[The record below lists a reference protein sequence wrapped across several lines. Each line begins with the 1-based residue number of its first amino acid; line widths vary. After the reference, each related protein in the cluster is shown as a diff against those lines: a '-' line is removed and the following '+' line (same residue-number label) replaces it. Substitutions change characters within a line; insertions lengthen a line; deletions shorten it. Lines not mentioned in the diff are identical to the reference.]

1 MPVTINTSNI
11 FIDNGTSNYIVDMV
25 RVKTKNKIIK
35 NNTPDILPAL
45 NSKYS
50 YNDSSYNYLNF
61 VYNDTIYPFIDA
73 DNSDLIVWWKFD
85 NNSLFYNSA
94 PNPILL
100 VVTSRTNTSND
111 GIFTIKDKYVG
122 TGSLYKSDHNDI
134 RGYNITPDNWLNS
147 LLDLEVTF
155 TFWVKQTYSTST
167 GIVQHIFSQDDSF
180 IIRQYGTKLQ
190 VYIAPDNWAYY
201 DYASGFHMPYYTWTH
216 LAVVINLNAGT
227 DKQDVVNVYKNGI
240 LLPTILNTTGSTYNG
255 LIGVGFNNDTSTFR
269 FLSGDESNNNQGYRG
284 YLDDFRIYKKAL
296 TGADIYNLYNQY
308 HSTQYN
314 VNFVEET
321 TCDIL
326 VVGAGGGGS
335 RRMGGGGGAGALIFD
350 TYTFRANQDYKFKIG
365 KGGMGVEVSGNIGG
379 SISTAMKIGEIG
391 GSTEIIVNDSP
402 IYKAIGGGGGQ
413 GGKASGGQHAGEGG
427 SGGGAGGQDYLYG
440 GLISRDNIVNG
451 GTVAVNSHFISS
463 SRNPSYM
470 SDKIFGN
477 EGGRGNGNSDNL
489 YGGGGGGGAGARG
502 ADSNSSNP
510 NKNNVNKGGDGLSG
524 IRNIDFVKHFSI
536 KNKEIGH
543 HYNGKT
549 YFAGGG
555 GGGNWTGYI
564 YYNDGG
570 LGGGGRS
577 GMRDTLR
584 LSNIDGKPNT
594 GGGGGGD
601 GYDKF
606 QGGNGGSGIILL
618 RYKLDYV
625 GENDYSAQWMH
636 NKTNTS
642 LHTYSSVGIGTEGTD
657 KYSLMVNGDI
667 NFTGELYRDGGIIE
681 TPKHIVE
688 TSSFEDITYTIL
700 SGERLYPS
708 QYARQNY
715 FNKIDGLSPDIYSI
729 FDNNN
734 YYGNGIYTINY
745 SSRYSGDNN
754 SPHYIF
760 HKPYPINSS
769 YSDDSNWEDG
779 QYSSGNYT
787 GHNSIAGIKGDWITI
802 QMPCKILLTKYIFIA
817 INYTNTRIDRLP
829 RKYSIFGCNNGDN
842 NWEKIYQENL
852 PDDDSL
858 FSHTYINQN
867 DSYFRILY
875 DNDRLTGNKLFDT
888 FCLVVEKIGN
898 ASVLAMAEWN
908 LYGKE
913 EIILNQKP
921 FHKYIRK
928 YPLINSTLSSVLNS
942 DYSRAIWNDNGYVI
956 KAKSSNILNDNHGIY
971 ELFNGINNTYND
983 CYRSSESFD
992 SYTPYNYTSS
1002 TTFKGTSGDYITL
1015 DVGRSINPVY
1025 MSIMPRS
1032 NTDYSDNGA
1041 YLNGCPGK
1049 FKIYASND
1057 ADCYDDPNHSSWI
1070 EIYHQA
1076 EHLFSNSYSYNTFTD
1091 FKLINVITT
1100 YRYYTLVTT
1109 HLSGNYNSLTLSD
1122 WRIFGGELLNTN
1134 SKYLTFHY
1142 DDSGDFADNVT
1153 SNNYSTINDIIDGL
1167 MAHYKFDGNY
1177 NDSSGT
1183 HNLTNV
1189 NTSFTSTNAIDGSAV
1204 EFNMDN
1210 NNYLEF
1216 PDTINPYTIWLNNGI
1231 TFSFWFK
1238 LETNENSSF
1247 DDYVAL
1253 IDFSDG
1259 SGIDDNRL
1267 FIALYKPD
1275 ETNLNLRNLYFR
1287 INDTNITVNV
1297 NKNTI
1302 DLSQY
1307 TLISWAIDLLGNW
1320 HIYINGELK
1329 SSSIT
1334 KIIPNMTFTYKY
1346 INNNSNNDH
1355 FNGYLDDFR
1364 IYERSLTK
1372 SEINLIY
1379 LKHINRNLIAH
1390 FDFNTD
1396 SLSDSNEREYPPTGK
1411 RDFVPTNNTDLEYS
1425 KYISNNYGEGY
1436 YTITVSSINIDNPT
1450 HNPIKIFNDAD
1461 SARGLWKSTQYV
1473 NTTGVYF
1480 DSKFNNNNG
1489 KINSLNYKGDWIQ
1502 IELPVK
1508 IKLTKYKLKQKA
1520 NAVDSLNSPGNYKI
1534 FGSNNERDW
1543 TELVNKS
1550 ITTSDY
1556 SNWIYEDT
1564 SISST
1569 NYYKYFILIVNKL
1582 VGSGENADNLILDEW
1597 YIYGIENCKSY
1608 LNTVDNNYLIAKNNS
1623 TIIQVDGIINKAIKF
1638 NNDYDIL
1645 SSINNFPE
1653 ITSSS
1658 TYSYSI
1664 WVKRNIIDF
1673 TDFIFSQGVSSSANE
1688 IGLFI
1693 DSNNKINFYVFG
1705 NDILTT
1711 ESYIDTSRYIH
1722 IVTIINNNNISLYI
1736 NGAFYST
1743 ISVSA
1748 NISEG
1753 ILYIGSRGSDRT
1765 RLSIDEFRIY
1775 DRPLNLCDVYGLY
1788 KDLYQKY
1795 GQSQY
1800 ELTFNEDTECDIL
1813 IVGGGGG
1820 AGGTHMP
1827 VIEDISEINSTSPEA
1842 FSYIAMPRVEE
1853 TLLSYITHFGIVHNS
1868 INDNST
1874 LWSDSHSGD
1883 IEYVASPI
1891 TNNEYFTLHG
1901 RVRIIDGDGQTDA
1914 NDWAIFN
1921 FGEKNATGDF
1931 DGKNKSSGYGYFGGE
1946 STYSGG
1952 TGGFSDVSKGHI
1964 WGYNTAQ
1971 GWKLLYE
1978 LSLPG
1983 NSSHNH
1989 KNQYWWRTG
1998 GIVTSG
2004 LGKRQ
2009 EYDNLKITHLGFSV
2023 SDTSH
2028 TENPIIIGGGGGSGD
2043 VLYYNNVNFS
2053 AGNYIINVGGGGD
2066 NGYIKGVTNAENN
2079 SGCNGFN
2086 SSIKGNDIEIISAG
2100 GGGGGGLINS
2110 PALDGTLLSY
2120 INPLNEDVEYSSG
2133 GGGGNIQDYPKA
2145 SGNNYSGDGGNN
2157 TLSSRTDDS
2166 FGIGGGGGG
2175 AGGMNNKGL
2184 YADAPNDT
2192 AIENRGLGGSGIIN
2206 DITGAQFKYGYGG
2219 SGSGYSLNGQ
2229 SGTGNGGHGGSVRLD
2244 SKLYGNGGSGI
2255 VIIKFKTKYT
2265 EPSYSLTQWTY
2276 KHGDDNVYHMG
2287 NVGIGTSNPTTML
2300 DVTGDI
2306 TGNTKNFK
2314 IEHPLLNDKWLFHGT
2329 VEAPRYENIYRGK
2342 KLLKNGKCSVNI
2354 DRECNESGGMIPGTF
2369 VALNKNIQLYL
2380 QNNHTYDK
2388 VIGVIIDGIIRISC
2402 QNTIEDIE
2410 IDWMVIGE
2418 RKDGGVINE
2427 PITDDSGAL
2436 ICEHYIPGYNDFNV
2450 DN

>member
-25 RVKTKNKIIK
+25 SVKTKNKIIK
-35 NNTPDILPAL
+35 NNTPDILPAP

-61 VYNDTIYPFIDA
+61 VYNDTIYPAIDA
-73 DNSDLIVWWKFD
+73 DESDLIVWWKFD
-85 NNSLFYNSA
+85 NNSLLYNSA
-94 PNPILL
+94 PNPINL

-122 TGSLYKSDHNDI
+122 TGCFYKSDQDDI
-134 RGYNITPDNWLNS
+134 RGYNITPENWLTS

-167 GIVQHIFSQDDSF
+167 GITQHIFSQDDSF
-180 IIRQYGTKLQ
+180 IIRQSGTNLQ
-190 VYIAPDNWAYY
+190 VYISPDNWAYY

-216 LAVVINLNAGT
+216 LAVVINLKEGT
-227 DKQDVVNVYKNGI
+227 DKQDVINVYKNGI
-240 LLPTILNTTGSTYNG
+240 LLPTILNTTSSTYNG

-269 FLSGDESNNNQGYRG
+269 FLSGNESNNNQGYRG

-296 TGADIYNLYNQY
+296 NGADIYNLYNQY
-308 HSTQYN
+308 RSTEYN
-314 VNFVEET
+314 VNFIEET

-326 VVGAGGGGS
+326 VVGGGGGGS

-379 SISTAMKIGEIG
+379 SISTAMKTGEIG
-391 GSTEIIVNDSP
+391 GSTEIITNDAS

-413 GGKASGGQHAGEGG
+413 GGGVAGGQHAGEGG
-427 SGGGAGGQDYLYG
+427 SGGGAGGKDYLYG

-477 EGGRGNGNSDNL
+477 EGGRGNGDNPH
-489 YGGGGGGGAGARG
+489 GGGGGGGAGARG

-510 NKNNVNKGGDGLSG
+510 NSNNVNKGGDGLSNV
-524 IRNIDFVKHFSI
+524 RNIDFMKHFSI

-555 GGGNWTGYI
+555 GGGNWNGYI

-577 GMRDTLR
+577 GMYYTLR

-601 GYDKF
+601 GYDQF

-625 GENDYSAQWMH
+625 GEDDYSAQWMH
-636 NKTNTS
+636 NKNNAS
-642 LHTYSSVGIGTEGTD
+642 LHTYSSVGIGTSGTE
-657 KYSLMVNGDI
+657 KYSLTVNGDI

-688 TSSFEDITYTIL
+688 TPPVEDITYTIL

-708 QYARQNY
+708 QYARRNY
-715 FNKIDGLSPDIYSI
+715 FDKIDGISPDIYSI

-734 YYGNGIYTINY
+734 HYGNGIYTINY
-745 SSRYSGDNN
+745 SSRFSGDNN

-760 HKPYPINSS
+760 HKPYPIDSD
-769 YSDDSNWEDG
+769 YSDYSTWVAG
-779 QYSSGNYT
+779 QYSAGNYT
-787 GHNSIAGIKGDWITI
+787 GSNSIAGIKGDWITI

-817 INYTNTRIDRLP
+817 IQYNNTYIDRLP

-858 FSHTYINQN
+858 FSHTYINQH
-867 DSYFRILY
+867 DSYLRILY

-898 ASVLAMAEWN
+898 TSVLAMAEWN

-913 EIILNQKP
+913 EIISNQKP
-921 FHKYIRK
+921 VHNYIRQ
-928 YPLINSTLSSVLNS
+928 YPLINSTVTSVLNS
-942 DYSRAIWNDNGYVI
+942 DYSRAIWNDNGYII
-956 KAKSSNILNDNHGIY
+956 KTKASNILNNNHGIY

-983 CYRSSESFD
+983 CYHSSEIFNS
-992 SYTPYNYTSS
+992 SVPYNYTNS

-1025 MSIMPRS
+1025 MTLMPRS

-1057 ADCYDDPNHSSWI
+1057 DHCYDDPNHSSWI

-1076 EHLFSNSYSYNTFTD
+1076 EHLFFNSYSYNTFTEI
-1091 FKLINVITT
+1091 KLTNVNDM

-1109 HLSGNYNSLTLSD
+1109 HLSGNYKSLMISD
-1122 WRIFGGELLNTN
+1122 WRIFGGEYLNTY

-1142 DDSGDFADNVT
+1142 EDSGHFADNVT
-1153 SNNYSTINDIIDGL
+1153 SNNYFTINDITDG
-1167 MAHYKFDGNY
+1167 
-1177 NDSSGT
+1177 
-1183 HNLTNV
+1183 
-1189 NTSFTSTNAIDGSAV
+1189 
-1204 EFNMDN
+1204 
-1210 NNYLEF
+1210 
-1216 PDTINPYTIWLNNGI
+1216 
-1231 TFSFWFK
+1231 
-1238 LETNENSSF
+1238 
-1247 DDYVAL
+1247 
-1253 IDFSDG
+1253 
-1259 SGIDDNRL
+1259 
-1267 FIALYKPD
+1267 
-1275 ETNLNLRNLYFR
+1275 
-1287 INDTNITVNV
+1287 
-1297 NKNTI
+1297 
-1302 DLSQY
+1302 
-1307 TLISWAIDLLGNW
+1307 
-1320 HIYINGELK
+1320 
-1329 SSSIT
+1329 
-1334 KIIPNMTFTYKY
+1334 
-1346 INNNSNNDH
+1346 
-1355 FNGYLDDFR
+1355 
-1364 IYERSLTK
+1364 
-1372 SEINLIY
+1372 
-1379 LKHINRNLIAH
+1379 LIAH
-1390 FDFNTD
+1390 YDFNTD
-1396 SLSDSNEREYPPTGK
+1396 SLSDSNEREYPPVGK
-1411 RDFVPTNNTDLEYS
+1411 KDFVPTNNTDLEYS

-1436 YTITVSSINIDNPT
+1436 YTITVSSINIDNPVN
-1450 HNPIKIFNDAD
+1450 NPIKIFNDSDNAT
-1461 SARGLWKSTQYV
+1461 GLWKSTQYF
-1473 NTTGVYF
+1473 NATGVYF
-1480 DSKFNNNNG
+1480 DSNFNNNNG

-1502 IELPVK
+1502 IEFPTK

-1543 TELVNKS
+1543 TELVDKS
-1550 ITTSDY
+1550 ITTSNY

-1582 VGSGENADNLILDEW
+1582 VGSGENANNLILDEW
-1597 YIYGIENCKSY
+1597 YIYGIEKCKSY

-1623 TIIQVDGIINKAIKF
+1623 TITSVDGIINRAIKF

-1664 WVKRNIIDF
+1664 WVKRNTIDF
-1673 TDFIFSQGVSSSANE
+1673 TDFIFSQGVSSNTNE
-1688 IGLFI
+1688 IGLLI

-1722 IVTIINNNNISLYI
+1722 IIAIIDNNNISLYI
-1736 NGAFYST
+1736 NGALYST
-1743 ISVSA
+1743 TSVSA
-1748 NISEG
+1748 HISEG

-1775 DRPLNLCDVYGLY
+1775 NRSLNSSDVTCLY
-1788 KDLYQKY
+1788 KDLSQKY

-1800 ELTFNEDTECDIL
+1800 ELTFNEDTVCDIL
-1813 IVGGGGG
+1813 LVGGGGG
-1820 AGGTHMP
+1820 AGGNESYIP
-1827 VIEDISEINSTSPEA
+1827 VITDIFEIESTSPHA
-1842 FSYIAMPRVEE
+1842 FSYIAMPRGEE
-1853 TLLSYITHFGIVHNS
+1853 TLLSYITHFGINQSSINNNNS
-1868 INDNST
+1868 IWRS
-1874 LWSDSHSGD
+1874 SYSGN
-1883 IEYVASPI
+1883 INYVASPI
-1891 TNNEYFTLHG
+1891 TNNNYFTQYG
-1901 RVRIIDGDGQTDA
+1901 RVRIIDGDGQRNA
-1914 NDWAIFN
+1914 HDWAIFN
-1921 FGEKNATGDF
+1921 FGVANASGDF
-1931 DGKNKSSGYGYFGGE
+1931 DGRKTSSGYGYFGGE
-1946 STYSGG
+1946 SSYSGG
-1952 TGGFSDVSKGHI
+1952 TGGFSNASRGHI
-1964 WGYNTAQ
+1964 WGYNTSL

-1978 LSLPG
+1978 ISLPG
-1983 NSSHNH
+1983 NSSHTH
-1989 KNQYWWRTG
+1989 KNQYWWRSGNTL
-1998 GIVTSG
+1998 TSG

-2009 EYDNLKITHLGFSV
+2009 EYDNLSITHLGFSV
-2023 SDTSH
+2023 SNTSY
-2028 TENPIIIGGGGGSGD
+2028 TGDANNQIIIGGGGGAGD

-2066 NGYIKGVTNAENN
+2066 NGYINDVTNSEND
-2079 SGCNGFN
+2079 SGYNGFN
-2086 SSIKGNDIEIISAG
+2086 SSIKGNGIKIISAG
-2100 GGGGGGLINS
+2100 GGGGGGFIDS

-2120 INPLNEDVEYSSG
+2120 INPLNENVEYSSG
-2133 GGGGNIQDYPKA
+2133 GGGGNIQDYPNA
-2145 SGNNYSGDGGNN
+2145 SGNNYSGDGGSN
-2157 TLSSRTDDS
+2157 TLSSSIDDGI
-2166 FGIGGGGGG
+2166 GIGGGGGG
-2175 AGGMNNKGL
+2175 AGNMTTKGL
-2184 YADAPNDT
+2184 YADAPDDT
-2192 AIENRGLGGSGIIN
+2192 VIEKRGLGGLGIIN

-2219 SGSGYSLNGQ
+2219 SGSGYSLNGS
-2229 SGTGNGGHGGSVRLD
+2229 SGTGNGGHGGRVYTS
-2244 SKLYGNGGSGI
+2244 SKLYGKGGSGL
-2255 VIIKFKTKYT
+2255 VIIKYKSKFTDA
-2265 EPSYSLTQWTY
+2265 SYSLTQWTY
-2276 KHGDDNVYHMG
+2276 KHGDENVYHMG

-2300 DVTGDI
+2300 DVAGDI

-2314 IEHPLLNDKWLFHGT
+2314 IVHPLLNDKWLFHGT

-2354 DRECNESGGMIPGTF
+2354 DRECNESGGMISGTF

-2388 VIGVIIDGIIRISC
+2388 VIGEIIDGIIRISC
-2402 QNTIEDIE
+2402 ENIVDDIE

-2436 ICEHYIPGYNDFNV
+2436 ICEHYIPGYNAYNV

>member
-35 NNTPDILPAL
+35 NNTPDILPIL

-50 YNDSSYNYLNF
+50 YNDSSYNYLNI
-61 VYNDTIYPFIDA
+61 VYNDAIYPFVDA

-94 PNPILL
+94 LNPINL
-100 VVTSRTNTSND
+100 VLTSRTNTSND

-122 TGSLYKSDHNDI
+122 TGSFYKSDQNDI
-134 RGYNITPDNWLNS
+134 RGYNITPENWLTS
-147 LLDLEVTF
+147 LLDLEATF

-167 GIVQHIFSQDDSF
+167 GITQYIFRQDDSF
-180 IIRQYGTKLQ
+180 IIRQSGTKLQ
-190 VYIAPDNWAYY
+190 VYIAPDNWVYY

-216 LAVVINLNAGT
+216 LAVVINLKSGT

-240 LLPTILNTTGSTYNG
+240 LLPTILNTTSNTYNG
-255 LIGVGFNNDTSTFR
+255 RIGVGFNNDTSTFR
-269 FLSGDESNNNQGYRG
+269 FLSGDESNNNQGYKG

-296 TGADIYNLYNQY
+296 TGVDIYNLYNQY
-308 HSTQYN
+308 HSTEYN
-314 VNFVEET
+314 VNFIEET

-326 VVGAGGGGS
+326 VVGGGGGGS

-350 TYTFRANQDYKFKIG
+350 TYTFRPNQDYKFKIG

-379 SISTAMKIGEIG
+379 SISTVMKTGEIG
-391 GSTEIIVNDSP
+391 GSTEIITNDSS

-413 GGKASGGQHAGEGG
+413 GGGASGGQHAGDGG
-427 SGGGAGGQDYLYG
+427 SGGGAGGKDYLYG
-440 GLISRDNIVNG
+440 GLISLDNIVNG

-477 EGGRGNGNSDNL
+477 EGGRGNGDNP
-489 YGGGGGGGAGARG
+489 YGGGGGGGSGARG

-510 NKNNVNKGGDGLSG
+510 TKNNVNKGGDGLSS
-524 IRNIDFVKHFSI
+524 IRNIDFMKHFSI

-555 GGGNWTGYI
+555 GGGNWNGYT

-577 GMRDTLR
+577 GMYYTLR

-601 GYDKF
+601 GYDQF

-625 GENDYSAQWMH
+625 GEDDYSAQWMH

-642 LHTYSSVGIGTEGTD
+642 LHTYSSVGIGTSGTE
-657 KYSLMVNGDI
+657 KYSLMVNGNI

-681 TPKHIVE
+681 TPKHILENHSVE
-688 TSSFEDITYTIL
+688 DFSYTIL

-708 QYARQNY
+708 QYARRNY

-734 YYGNGIYTINY
+734 HYGNGIYTINY
-745 SSRYSGDNN
+745 SSRYSGNNN

-760 HKPYPINSS
+760 HKPYPIDSS
-769 YSDDSNWEDG
+769 YSDDSTWVAG

-787 GHNSIAGIKGDWITI
+787 GYNSIAGIKGDWITI
-802 QMPCKILLTKYIFIA
+802 QMPCKILLTKYIFIS
-817 INYTNTRIDRLP
+817 IHYNNTYIDRLP

-867 DSYFRILY
+867 DSYLRILY

-898 ASVLAMAEWN
+898 TSVMAMSEWN

-913 EIILNQKP
+913 KLISNQKP
-921 FHKYIRK
+921 FHEYIRQ
-928 YPLINSTLSSVLNS
+928 YPLINSKVSSVLNS

-956 KAKSSNILNDNHGIY
+956 KAKASNILNNNHGIY

-983 CYRSSESFD
+983 CYHSSERFD
-992 SYTPYNYTSS
+992 SSIPYNYTSS

-1015 DVGRSINPVY
+1015 DIGRSINPVY
-1025 MSIMPRS
+1025 ICFMPRS
-1032 NTDYSDNGA
+1032 NTDYSDNGS

-1057 ADCYDDPNHSSWI
+1057 DDCYDDPNHSSWI
-1070 EIYHQA
+1070 EIYHHT
-1076 EHLFSNSYSYNTFTD
+1076 EHLYFNSYANDTFTE
-1091 FKLINVITT
+1091 FKLINVTTT

-1109 HLSGNYNSLTLSD
+1109 HLSGNYKSLTLSD
-1122 WRIFGGELLNTN
+1122 WRIFGGEYLNTDN
-1134 SKYLTFHY
+1134 KYLTFY
-1142 DDSGDFADNVT
+1142 YEDSGQYADNVT
-1153 SNNYSTINDIIDGL
+1153 SNNYSIINDITDGL
-1167 MAHYKFDGNY
+1167 IAHYNFDSDY
-1177 NDSSGT
+1177 NDISGNN
-1183 HNLTNV
+1183 HHLTNT
-1189 NTSFTSTNAIDGSAV
+1189 NTTLSTAFIGSGVYFDSTDDIVKTTNDFPLFTMNTNRTISCWVKRTVIGATRDFIWGQGVSSDYSQFGAAFMGDNKLQFYIYSGSTLITTSTYTDLSVFYHIVFAIGDGTMKIYVNGV
-1204 EFNMDN
+1204 EQVSSSYTN
-1210 NNYLEF
+1210 
-1216 PDTINPYTIWLNNGI
+1216 IN
-1231 TFSFWFK
+1231 
-1238 LETNENSSF
+1238 
-1247 DDYVAL
+1247 
-1253 IDFSDG
+1253 
-1259 SGIDDNRL
+1259 
-1267 FIALYKPD
+1267 IALSP
-1275 ETNLNLRNLYFR
+1275 LY
-1287 INDTNITVNV
+1287 IGKQV
-1297 NKNTI
+1297 
-1302 DLSQY
+1302 
-1307 TLISWAIDLLGNW
+1307 AG
-1320 HIYINGELK
+1320 G
-1329 SSSIT
+1329 SSST
-1334 KIIPNMTFTYKY
+1334 CII
-1346 INNNSNNDH
+1346 
-1355 FNGYLDDFR
+1355 DDFR
-1364 IYERSLTK
+1364 IYERSLTS
-1372 SEINLIY
+1372 SEIKLIY

-1390 FDFNTD
+1390 FDFNTE
-1396 SLSDSNEREYPPTGK
+1396 SLSDSNEREYPPTDK

-1436 YTITVSSINIDNPT
+1436 YTITVSTINSDNPVN
-1450 HNPIKIFNDAD
+1450 NPIKIFNDTD
-1461 SARGLWKSTQYV
+1461 SATGLWESVQYF
-1473 NTTGVYF
+1473 NTTGFYF
-1480 DSKFNNNNG
+1480 DSNFNNNNG

-1543 TELVNKS
+1543 NELVDKS
-1550 ITTSDY
+1550 ITTSNY

-1564 SISST
+1564 SISTT

-1582 VGSGENADNLILDEW
+1582 VGSGENANNLILDEW
-1597 YIYGIENCKSY
+1597 CIYGIEKCKSY

-1664 WVKRNIIDF
+1664 WVKRNTIDF
-1673 TDFIFSQGVSSSANE
+1673 TDFIFSQGVSTNTNE

-1722 IVTIINNNNISLYI
+1722 IVTNINNNNISLYI

-1753 ILYIGSRGSDRT
+1753 ILYIGSRDSDRS

-1775 DRPLNLCDVYGLY
+1775 NRQLNSCDVTGLY
-1788 KDLYQKY
+1788 KDLSQKY

-1813 IVGGGGG
+1813 LIGGGGCG
-1820 AGGTHMP
+1820 A
-1827 VIEDISEINSTSPEA
+1827 S
-1842 FSYIAMPRVEE
+1842 
-1853 TLLSYITHFGIVHNS
+1853 
-1868 INDNST
+1868 
-1874 LWSDSHSGD
+1874 
-1883 IEYVASPI
+1883 
-1891 TNNEYFTLHG
+1891 
-1901 RVRIIDGDGQTDA
+1901 
-1914 NDWAIFN
+1914 
-1921 FGEKNATGDF
+1921 
-1931 DGKNKSSGYGYFGGE
+1931 
-1946 STYSGG
+1946 
-1952 TGGFSDVSKGHI
+1952 
-1964 WGYNTAQ
+1964 
-1971 GWKLLYE
+1971 
-1978 LSLPG
+1978 
-1983 NSSHNH
+1983 
-1989 KNQYWWRTG
+1989 
-1998 GIVTSG
+1998 
-2004 LGKRQ
+2004 
-2009 EYDNLKITHLGFSV
+2009 
-2023 SDTSH
+2023 
-2028 TENPIIIGGGGGSGD
+2028 IGGGGGSGD
-2043 VLYYNNVNFS
+2043 VVYYTNVNFTS
-2053 AGNYIINVGGGGD
+2053 GSYIIKVGGGGIGNNRGD
-2066 NGYIKGVTNAENN
+2066 LSQGGGYNGNN
-2079 SGCNGFN
+2079 SIIEGNGL
-2086 SSIKGNDIEIISAG
+2086 KIISAG
-2100 GGGGGGLINS
+2100 GGGGGGIVNS
-2110 PALDGTLLSY
+2110 QALDGTLVSY
-2120 INPLNEDVEYSSG
+2120 INPINSNIEYSSG
-2133 GGGGNIQDYPKA
+2133 AGGGNIQDYRNA
-2145 SGNNYSGDGGNN
+2145 SGNNFSGDGGSNGG
-2157 TLSSRTDDS
+2157 SSEA
-2166 FGIGGGGGG
+2166 GGGGGG
-2175 AGGMNNKGL
+2175 KAS
-2184 YADAPNDT
+2184 DAPEKTANDVG
-2192 AIENRGLGGSGIIN
+2192 GLGGSGTIN
-2206 DITGAQFKYGYGG
+2206 NITGIQYKYSQGG
-2219 SGSGYSLNGQ
+2219 SGSGGFPLNGN
-2229 SGTGNGGHGGSVRLD
+2229 SGTGNGGEGGVFVYD
-2244 SKLYGNGGSGI
+2244 PELYGKGGSGL
-2255 VIIKFKTKYT
+2255 VIIKYKAKYT
-2265 EPSYSLTQWTY
+2265 DSSYSLTQWTY

-2300 DVTGDI
+2300 DVAGDI

-2314 IEHPLLNDKWLFHGT
+2314 IEHPLINNKWLFHGT

-2354 DRECNESGGMIPGTF
+2354 DRECNESGGMISGTF

-2380 QNNHTYDK
+2380 QNNYTYDK
-2388 VIGVIIDGIIRISC
+2388 VIGEIIDGIIRISC
-2402 QNTIEDIE
+2402 ENIINDIE

-2418 RKDGGVINE
+2418 RKDAGVINV
-2427 PITDDSGAL
+2427 PITDENGAL
-2436 ICEHYIPGYNDFNV
+2436 ICEHYFPGYNDYNV

>member
-25 RVKTKNKIIK
+25 SVKTKNKIIK
-35 NNTPDILPAL
+35 NNTPDILPAP

-61 VYNDTIYPFIDA
+61 VYNDTIYPVIDA
-73 DNSDLIVWWKFD
+73 DESDLIVWWKFD
-85 NNSLFYNSA
+85 NNSLLYNSA
-94 PNPILL
+94 PNPINL

-122 TGSLYKSDHNDI
+122 TGCFYKSDQDDI
-134 RGYNITPDNWLNS
+134 RGYNITPENWLTS

-167 GIVQHIFSQDDSF
+167 GITQHIFSQDDSF
-180 IIRQYGTKLQ
+180 IIRQSGTNLQ
-190 VYIAPDNWAYY
+190 VYISPDNWAYY

-216 LAVVINLNAGT
+216 LAVVINLKEGT
-227 DKQDVVNVYKNGI
+227 DKQDVINVYKNGI
-240 LLPTILNTTGSTYNG
+240 LLPTILNTTSSTYNG

-269 FLSGDESNNNQGYRG
+269 FLSGNESNNNQGYRG

-296 TGADIYNLYNQY
+296 NGADIYNLYNQY
-308 HSTQYN
+308 HSTEYN
-314 VNFVEET
+314 VNFIEET

-326 VVGAGGGGS
+326 VVGGGGGGS

-379 SISTAMKIGEIG
+379 SISTAMKTGEIG
-391 GSTEIIVNDSP
+391 GSTEIITNDSS

-413 GGKASGGQHAGEGG
+413 GGGVAGGQHAGEGG
-427 SGGGAGGQDYLYG
+427 SGGGAGGKDYLYG

-477 EGGRGNGNSDNL
+477 EGGRGNGNNPH
-489 YGGGGGGGAGARG
+489 GGGGGGGAGARG

-510 NKNNVNKGGDGLSG
+510 NSNNVNKGGDGLSNV
-524 IRNIDFVKHFSI
+524 RNIDFMKHFSI

-555 GGGNWTGYI
+555 GGGNWNGYI

-577 GMRDTLR
+577 GMYYTLR

-601 GYDKF
+601 GYDQF

-625 GENDYSAQWMH
+625 GEDDYSAQWMH
-636 NKTNTS
+636 NKNNAS
-642 LHTYSSVGIGTEGTD
+642 LHTYSSVGIGTSGTE
-657 KYSLMVNGDI
+657 KYSLTVNGDI

-688 TSSFEDITYTIL
+688 TPPVEDITYTIL

-708 QYARQNY
+708 QYARRNY
-715 FNKIDGLSPDIYSI
+715 FDKIDGISPDIYSI

-734 YYGNGIYTINY
+734 HYGNGIYTINY
-745 SSRYSGDNN
+745 SSRFSGDNN

-760 HKPYPINSS
+760 HKPYPIDSD
-769 YSDDSNWEDG
+769 YSDYSTWVAG
-779 QYSSGNYT
+779 QYSAGNYT
-787 GHNSIAGIKGDWITI
+787 GSNSIAGIKGDWITI

-817 INYTNTRIDRLP
+817 IQYNNTYIDRLP

-858 FSHTYINQN
+858 FSHTYINQH
-867 DSYFRILY
+867 DSYLRILY

-898 ASVLAMAEWN
+898 TSVLAMAEWN

-913 EIILNQKP
+913 EIISNQKP
-921 FHKYIRK
+921 VHNYIRQ
-928 YPLINSTLSSVLNS
+928 YPLINSTVTSVLNS
-942 DYSRAIWNDNGYVI
+942 DYSRAIWNDNGYII
-956 KAKSSNILNDNHGIY
+956 KTKASNILNNNHGIY

-983 CYRSSESFD
+983 CYHSSERFD
-992 SYTPYNYTSS
+992 SSAPYNYTNS

-1025 MSIMPRS
+1025 MTLMPRS

-1057 ADCYDDPNHSSWI
+1057 DHCYDDPNHSSWI

-1076 EHLFSNSYSYNTFTD
+1076 EHLFFNSYSYNTFTEI
-1091 FKLINVITT
+1091 KLTNVNDM

-1109 HLSGNYNSLTLSD
+1109 HLSGNYKSLMISD
-1122 WRIFGGELLNTN
+1122 WRIFGGEYLNTY

-1142 DDSGDFADNVT
+1142 EDSGHFADNVT
-1153 SNNYSTINDIIDGL
+1153 SNNYFTINDITDG
-1167 MAHYKFDGNY
+1167 
-1177 NDSSGT
+1177 
-1183 HNLTNV
+1183 
-1189 NTSFTSTNAIDGSAV
+1189 
-1204 EFNMDN
+1204 
-1210 NNYLEF
+1210 
-1216 PDTINPYTIWLNNGI
+1216 
-1231 TFSFWFK
+1231 
-1238 LETNENSSF
+1238 
-1247 DDYVAL
+1247 
-1253 IDFSDG
+1253 
-1259 SGIDDNRL
+1259 
-1267 FIALYKPD
+1267 
-1275 ETNLNLRNLYFR
+1275 
-1287 INDTNITVNV
+1287 
-1297 NKNTI
+1297 
-1302 DLSQY
+1302 
-1307 TLISWAIDLLGNW
+1307 
-1320 HIYINGELK
+1320 
-1329 SSSIT
+1329 
-1334 KIIPNMTFTYKY
+1334 
-1346 INNNSNNDH
+1346 
-1355 FNGYLDDFR
+1355 
-1364 IYERSLTK
+1364 
-1372 SEINLIY
+1372 
-1379 LKHINRNLIAH
+1379 LIAH
-1390 FDFNTD
+1390 YDFNTD
-1396 SLSDSNEREYPPTGK
+1396 SLSDSNEREYPPVGK
-1411 RDFVPTNNTDLEYS
+1411 KDFVPTNNTDLEYS

-1436 YTITVSSINIDNPT
+1436 YTITVSSINIDNPVN
-1450 HNPIKIFNDAD
+1450 NPIKIFNDSDNAT
-1461 SARGLWKSTQYV
+1461 GLWKSTQYF
-1473 NTTGVYF
+1473 NATGVYF
-1480 DSKFNNNNG
+1480 DSNFNNNNG

-1502 IELPVK
+1502 IEFPTK

-1543 TELVNKS
+1543 TELVDKS
-1550 ITTSDY
+1550 ITTSNY

-1582 VGSGENADNLILDEW
+1582 VGSGENANNLILDEW
-1597 YIYGIENCKSY
+1597 YIYGIEKCKSY

-1623 TIIQVDGIINKAIKF
+1623 TITSVDGIINRAIKF

-1664 WVKRNIIDF
+1664 WVKRNTIDF
-1673 TDFIFSQGVSSSANE
+1673 TDFIFSQGVSSNTNE
-1688 IGLFI
+1688 IGLLI

-1722 IVTIINNNNISLYI
+1722 IIAIIDNNNISLYI
-1736 NGAFYST
+1736 NGALYST
-1743 ISVSA
+1743 TSVSA
-1748 NISEG
+1748 HISEG

-1775 DRPLNLCDVYGLY
+1775 NRSLNSSDVTCLY
-1788 KDLYQKY
+1788 KDLSQKY

-1813 IVGGGGG
+1813 LVGGGGSG
-1820 AGGTHMP
+1820 A
-1827 VIEDISEINSTSPEA
+1827 S
-1842 FSYIAMPRVEE
+1842 
-1853 TLLSYITHFGIVHNS
+1853 
-1868 INDNST
+1868 
-1874 LWSDSHSGD
+1874 
-1883 IEYVASPI
+1883 
-1891 TNNEYFTLHG
+1891 
-1901 RVRIIDGDGQTDA
+1901 
-1914 NDWAIFN
+1914 
-1921 FGEKNATGDF
+1921 
-1931 DGKNKSSGYGYFGGE
+1931 
-1946 STYSGG
+1946 
-1952 TGGFSDVSKGHI
+1952 
-1964 WGYNTAQ
+1964 
-1971 GWKLLYE
+1971 
-1978 LSLPG
+1978 
-1983 NSSHNH
+1983 
-1989 KNQYWWRTG
+1989 
-1998 GIVTSG
+1998 
-2004 LGKRQ
+2004 
-2009 EYDNLKITHLGFSV
+2009 
-2023 SDTSH
+2023 
-2028 TENPIIIGGGGGSGD
+2028 IGGGGGSGD
-2043 VLYYNNVNFS
+2043 VVYYSNVNFTS
-2053 AGNYIINVGGGGD
+2053 GSYIIKVGGGGIGNNRGD
-2066 NGYIKGVTNAENN
+2066 LAQGGGYN
-2079 SGCNGFN
+2079 
-2086 SSIKGNDIEIISAG
+2086 GNDSIIEGNGLKIISAG
-2100 GGGGGGLINS
+2100 GGGGGGIVNS
-2110 PALDGTLLSY
+2110 PALDGTLVSY
-2120 INPLNEDVEYSSG
+2120 INPISGNIEYSSG
-2133 GGGGNIQDYPKA
+2133 AGGGNIQDYLNA
-2145 SGNNYSGDGGNN
+2145 SGNNFSGDGGSNGG
-2157 TLSSRTDDS
+2157 SSEA
-2166 FGIGGGGGG
+2166 GGGGGG
-2175 AGGMNNKGL
+2175 KAS
-2184 YADAPNDT
+2184 DAPEKT
-2192 AIENRGLGGSGIIN
+2192 ANNVGGLGGSGTIN
-2206 DITGAQFKYGYGG
+2206 NITGIQYKYSQGG
-2219 SGSGYSLNGQ
+2219 SGSGGYMQDGLFYGVYSGYFSDSVSWFSSRTPYGSGFSTNGSNVGTFTNNVRTANSANYYSIQWIGYFKAQETGTYTFYTNSDDASYLWIGEYAEIGYTTSNATVRNGGIHGMTTRSGTISLVENVYYPIRIQFGENSGGDNIVVYFKTPSNVNIYDGVGYYYYLNGFPLNGN
-2229 SGTGNGGHGGSVRLD
+2229 SGTGNGGDGGVFVYDPR
-2244 SKLYGNGGSGI
+2244 LYGKGGSGL
-2255 VIIKFKTKYT
+2255 VIIKYKSKYT
-2265 EPSYSLTQWTY
+2265 DASYSLTQWTY
-2276 KHGDDNVYHMG
+2276 KHGDENVYHMG

-2300 DVTGDI
+2300 DVAGDI

-2314 IEHPLLNDKWLFHGT
+2314 IVHPLLNDKWLFHGT

-2354 DRECNESGGMIPGTF
+2354 DRECNESGGMISGTF

-2388 VIGVIIDGIIRISC
+2388 VIGEIIDGIIRISC
-2402 QNTIEDIE
+2402 ENIVDDIE

-2436 ICEHYIPGYNDFNV
+2436 ICEHYIPGYNAYNV

>member
-94 PNPILL
+94 PNPINL

-134 RGYNITPDNWLNS
+134 RGYNITPENWLTS

-167 GIVQHIFSQDDSF
+167 GITQHIFKQDDSF
-180 IIRQYGTKLQ
+180 IIRQSGTKLQ

-216 LAVVINLNAGT
+216 LAVVINLKAGT

-240 LLPTILNTTGSTYNG
+240 LLPTILNTTSSTYNG

-413 GGKASGGQHAGEGG
+413 GGGVSGGQHAGEGG
-427 SGGGAGGQDYLYG
+427 SGGGAGGKDYLYG

-477 EGGRGNGNSDNL
+477 EGGRGNGNNP

-524 IRNIDFVKHFSI
+524 IRNIDFAKHFSI

-555 GGGNWTGYI
+555 GGGNWNGYI

-577 GMRDTLR
+577 GMYYTLR

-601 GYDKF
+601 GYDQF

-625 GENDYSAQWMH
+625 GEDDYSAQWMH

-642 LHTYSSVGIGTEGTD
+642 LHTYSSVGIGTSGTE

-688 TSSFEDITYTIL
+688 TPSVEDFTYTIL

-734 YYGNGIYTINY
+734 HYGNGIYTINY
-745 SSRYSGDNN
+745 SSRYSGNN
-754 SPHYIF
+754 HSPHYIF
-760 HKPYPINSS
+760 HKPYPIDSS
-769 YSDDSNWEDG
+769 YSDDSTWVAG

-867 DSYFRILY
+867 DSYLKILY

-898 ASVLAMAEWN
+898 TSVLAMAEWN

-913 EIILNQKP
+913 EIMLNQKP
-921 FHKYIRK
+921 FHEYIRQ
-928 YPLINSTLSSVLNS
+928 YPLIDSTLSSVLNS

-956 KAKSSNILNDNHGIY
+956 KAKASNILNNNHGIY

-983 CYRSSESFD
+983 CYHSSERFD
-992 SYTPYNYTSS
+992 SSTPYNYTSS

-1091 FKLINVITT
+1091 FKLINVTTT

-1109 HLSGNYNSLTLSD
+1109 HLSGNYKSLTLSD

-1216 PDTINPYTIWLNNGI
+1216 PATINPYTIWLNNGI

-1297 NKNTI
+1297 DKNTI

-1307 TLISWAIDLLGNW
+1307 ILISWAIDLLGNW

-1334 KIIPNMTFTYKY
+1334 KIIPNMTFTHRY

-1396 SLSDSNEREYPPTGK
+1396 SLSDSNEREYPPAGK

-1436 YTITVSSINIDNPT
+1436 YTITVSSINIDNPA

-1461 SARGLWKSTQYV
+1461 SAKGLWKRTQYF

-1480 DSKFNNNNG
+1480 DSNFNNNNG

-1543 TELVNKS
+1543 TELVDKS
-1550 ITTSDY
+1550 ITTSNY

-1582 VGSGENADNLILDEW
+1582 VGSGENANNLILDEW
-1597 YIYGIENCKSY
+1597 YIYGIEKCKSY

-1653 ITSSS
+1653 LTSSS

-1664 WVKRNIIDF
+1664 WVKRNTIDN
-1673 TDFIFSQGVSSSANE
+1673 TDFIFSQGVSSNFNE
-1688 IGLFI
+1688 IGLLI
-1693 DSNNKINFYVFG
+1693 DSNNKINFYVYG
-1705 NDILTT
+1705 NDDILTT
-1711 ESYIDTSRYIH
+1711 ETFTDTSRYIH
-1722 IVTIINNNNISLYI
+1722 IVAIIDNNNTSLYI
-1736 NGAFYST
+1736 NGEFYST
-1743 ISVSA
+1743 MPVSA

-1753 ILYIGSRGSDRT
+1753 ILYIGSRGSIRS

-1775 DRPLNLCDVYGLY
+1775 NRPLNSCDVYGLY
-1788 KDLYQKY
+1788 KDLSQKY

-1813 IVGGGGG
+1813 IVGGGGSG
-1820 AGGTHMP
+1820 A
-1827 VIEDISEINSTSPEA
+1827 
-1842 FSYIAMPRVEE
+1842 
-1853 TLLSYITHFGIVHNS
+1853 
-1868 INDNST
+1868 
-1874 LWSDSHSGD
+1874 
-1883 IEYVASPI
+1883 
-1891 TNNEYFTLHG
+1891 
-1901 RVRIIDGDGQTDA
+1901 
-1914 NDWAIFN
+1914 
-1921 FGEKNATGDF
+1921 
-1931 DGKNKSSGYGYFGGE
+1931 
-1946 STYSGG
+1946 
-1952 TGGFSDVSKGHI
+1952 
-1964 WGYNTAQ
+1964 
-1971 GWKLLYE
+1971 
-1978 LSLPG
+1978 
-1983 NSSHNH
+1983 
-1989 KNQYWWRTG
+1989 
-1998 GIVTSG
+1998 
-2004 LGKRQ
+2004 
-2009 EYDNLKITHLGFSV
+2009 SV
-2023 SDTSH
+2023 
-2028 TENPIIIGGGGGSGD
+2028 GGGGGSGD
-2043 VLYYNNVNFS
+2043 VVYYSNVNFTS
-2053 AGNYIINVGGGGD
+2053 GSYIIKVGGGGIGNNRGD
-2066 NGYIKGVTNAENN
+2066 LAQGGGYNGNN
-2079 SGCNGFN
+2079 SIIEGNGL
-2086 SSIKGNDIEIISAG
+2086 KIISAG
-2100 GGGGGGLINS
+2100 GGGGGGIVNS
-2110 PALDGTLLSY
+2110 PALDGTLVSY
-2120 INPLNEDVEYSSG
+2120 INPISGNIEYSSG
-2133 GGGGNIQDYPKA
+2133 AGGGNIQDYLNA
-2145 SGNNYSGDGGNN
+2145 SGNNFSGDGGSNGG
-2157 TLSSRTDDS
+2157 SSEA
-2166 FGIGGGGGG
+2166 GGGGGG
-2175 AGGMNNKGL
+2175 KAS
-2184 YADAPNDT
+2184 DAPEKTANDVG
-2192 AIENRGLGGSGIIN
+2192 GLGGSGTIN
-2206 DITGAQFKYGYGG
+2206 NITGIQYKYSQGG
-2219 SGSGYSLNGQ
+2219 SGSGGYMQDGLFYGVYSGYFGDSVSWFSSRTPYGSGFSTNGSNVGTFTNNVRTANSANYYSIQWIGYFKAQETGTYTFYTNSDDASYLWIGEYAEIGYTTSNATVRNGGTHGMTTRSGTISLVENVYYPIRIQFGENSGGDNIVVYFKTPSNVNIYDGVGYYYYLNGFPLNGN
-2229 SGTGNGGHGGSVRLD
+2229 SGTGNGGDGGVFVYD
-2244 SKLYGNGGSGI
+2244 PQLYGKGGSGL
-2255 VIIKFKTKYT
+2255 VIIKYKSKYT
-2265 EPSYSLTQWTY
+2265 DASYSLTQWTY

-2354 DRECNESGGMIPGTF
+2354 DRECNESGGMISGTF

-2388 VIGVIIDGIIRISC
+2388 VIGEIVDGIIRISC
-2402 QNTIEDIE
+2402 QNTIDNIE

-2436 ICEHYIPGYNDFNV
+2436 ICEHYIPGYNDYNV